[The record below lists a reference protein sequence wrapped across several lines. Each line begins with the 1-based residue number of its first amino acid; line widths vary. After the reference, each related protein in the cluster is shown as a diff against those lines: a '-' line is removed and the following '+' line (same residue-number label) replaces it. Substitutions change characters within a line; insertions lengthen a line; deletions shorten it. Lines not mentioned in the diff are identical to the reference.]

1 MKNRTQSIVLVV
13 LLLVLAGAAF
23 NFYRTRYASDDS
35 TPPPVSLDAR
45 FTPLNVDNPAL
56 RMDILKRFL
65 ALEYTGVHRSI
76 FSAKMPLPPAPPPSQ
91 QVAAP
96 PGPPPGPPPLTVDA
110 KYFGYVSDPRG
121 DHRRAFFA
129 SGNNEDIIIAG
140 EGDTLLGRFRV
151 VRLTSTSADVEEVSS
166 GRRATLTLEEPPPAG

>member
-76 FSAKMPLPPAPPPSQ
+76 FSAKMPPPPAPPPSQ

>member
-1 MKNRTQSIVLVV
+1 MKNRTQSIVLIV

-35 TPPPVSLDAR
+35 TPAPVSLDAK
-45 FTPLNVDNPAL
+45 FSPLNVDNPAL

-76 FSAKMPLPPAPPPSQ
+76 FSAKMPPPPAPPPTQ

-121 DHRRAFFA
+121 DHR
-129 SGNNEDIIIAG
+129 
-140 EGDTLLGRFRV
+140 
-151 VRLTSTSADVEEVSS
+151 
-166 GRRATLTLEEPPPAG
+166 P